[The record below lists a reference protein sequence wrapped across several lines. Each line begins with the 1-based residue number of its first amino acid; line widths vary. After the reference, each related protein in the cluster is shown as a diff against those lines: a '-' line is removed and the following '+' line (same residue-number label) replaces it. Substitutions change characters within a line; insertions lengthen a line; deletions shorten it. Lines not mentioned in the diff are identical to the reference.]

1 MKNKILIELIVPEIE
16 ETYNLYIPVN
26 KRIGN
31 VIILMT
37 KAIFDISSGTYSI
50 NGNSSLY
57 NRETGQKYSVNDLIR
72 ETDIRNGTSL
82 ILM

>member
-31 VIILMT
+31 IIILVT
-37 KAIFDISSGTYSI
+37 KAIFDLSSGTYSI
-50 NGNSSLY
+50 NSGSSLY
-57 NRETGQKYSVNDLIR
+57 NRETGQKYSVNDLVR
-72 ETDIRNGTSL
+72 QTDIRNGTSL